1 MSRSIQP
8 VIPRGEVNFHP
19 HSFGDPVEF
28 TAQEPLDD
36 LRGALRQRFRGVDVA
51 GAASVLV
58 CEK

>member
-1 MSRSIQP
+1 
-8 VIPRGEVNFHP
+8 VNFHP